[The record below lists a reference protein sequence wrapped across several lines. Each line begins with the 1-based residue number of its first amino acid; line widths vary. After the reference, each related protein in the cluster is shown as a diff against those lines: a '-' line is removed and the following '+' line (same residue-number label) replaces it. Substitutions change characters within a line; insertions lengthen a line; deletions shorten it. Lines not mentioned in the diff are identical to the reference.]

1 MRTIRN
7 LMGCAALACLMI
19 PAASADTWDKK
30 TNVSFSESVEFP
42 GGTVLA
48 PGSYVLKLL
57 NSSSNRHIVQ
67 VYNTNQDHMYAM
79 VMTIPAIRL
88 EPTSRTV
95 ITFYETP
102 QNEPRMI
109 HKWFYPGDLTGQ
121 EFAYPK
127 GRVRYAQTAS
137 LATTQVVA
145 ERTSRTTEETTVAQ
159 VEAPPAP
166 IVLQAPEPIKRES
179 EEIAQA
185 PAEEPVLLA
194 QAEPRPQAVQIPE
207 TTVRQE
213 VREITPAETLPST
226 ASNAPYLAFG
236 SMVLLAGAFLVRTA
250 RRLYS

>member
-1 MRTIRN
+1 MKTIRN

-19 PAASADTWDKK
+19 PVASADTWDKK

-67 VYNTNQDHMYAM
+67 VYNQNQDHMYAM
-79 VMTIPAIRL
+79 VMTNAAQRL
-88 EPTSRTV
+88 EPTSKTV
-95 ITFYETP
+95 ITFYEAP

-127 GRVRYAQTAS
+127 GRVRFAQTAS

-145 ERTSRTTEETTVAQ
+145 ERTSRTTEETTTTAQ

-166 IVLQAPEPIKRES
+166 IVLQAPEPVAE
-179 EEIAQA
+179 A

-236 SMVLLAGAFLVRTA
+236 SIVLLAGAFLVRTA
-250 RRLYS
+250 RRIYS